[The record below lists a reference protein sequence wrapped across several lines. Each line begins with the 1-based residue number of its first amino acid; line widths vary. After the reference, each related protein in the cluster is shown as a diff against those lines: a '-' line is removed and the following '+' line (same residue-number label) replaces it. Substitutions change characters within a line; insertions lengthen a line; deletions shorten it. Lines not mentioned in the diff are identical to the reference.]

1 MTDQE
6 SVFTGTKWKVRKI
19 TCGCHAGKWSA
30 RLPGLDYALLPDA
43 ALARRYATDGRF
55 RAQWKAGQ
63 DLARQYPLPLTA
75 AMKGLAL

>member
-1 MTDQE
+1 VTNA
-6 SVFTGTKWKVRKI
+6 TKWEVRKI

-75 AMKGLAL
+75 AMRSNAL